1 MKWLILSFF
10 GFTSILLFTA
20 LLSALLFTDKRLK
33 KRMKHYLIN
42 QGDKPFDKK
51 RFNLLLQLQLYN
63 QNILRK
69 IPVGKNT
76 DKLELLLT
84 RAGVPL
90 TPGEFIVFRWITT
103 LLLGGIM
110 YLILGKIAGLFI
122 GILLGYMI
130 PKWSIQRKQQKRL
143 QKFNNGLSDMV
154 TVIIG
159 SLKAGF
165 SFPQSLKSVV
175 EESDSPIQ
183 EEIDLVLKEM
193 QYGNS
198 LEDAL
203 NQLLERMPS
212 GDLDLM
218 VQAILIQRQVGGNL
232 ATVLETIVQTIRD
245 RNAIQRQVSTLTAQ
259 GKLSGLVIGLL
270 PLVLGGAIYLISPD
284 YVGALFTHKIGLMLL
299 SGGTISGIIGF
310 ILIRKLTTIEV

>member
-1 MKWLILSFF
+1 MKWLIVFFF

-20 LLSALLFTDKRLK
+20 VLSSLLFTDKRLK

-63 QNILRK
+63 QSILRK
-69 IPVGKNT
+69 IPLGKKT
-76 DKLELLLT
+76 DQLELLLT

-90 TPGEFIVFRWITT
+90 TPGEFIVFRWIAT
-103 LLLGGIM
+103 LLFGGIM
-110 YLILGKIAGLFI
+110 YLILGKIVGFFI
-122 GILLGYMI
+122 GISLGYMF

-143 QKFNNGLSDMV
+143 QKFNNGLSDMI

-159 SLKAGF
+159 SLRAGF

-218 VQAILIQRQVGGNL
+218 IQAILIQRQVGGNL

-245 RNAIQRQVSTLTAQ
+245 RNTIQRQVSTLTAQ
-259 GKLSGLVIGLL
+259 GKLSGIVIGLL
-270 PLVLGGAIYLISPD
+270 PLVLGGAIYLISPE
-284 YVGALFTHKIGLMLL
+284 YVGTLFTHKLGIILL
-299 SGGTISGIIGF
+299 SGGIVSGIIGF